1 MTLLDDDYQNEQYF
15 KPERNIKLPLYITLA
30 FIAGVLITIYLISP
44 KYNQK
49 YNLFKPNSNNKFETV
64 LDYLDALYVDTI
76 NREQLTEEA
85 INAMLQYLDP
95 HSVYINAQENKIVM
109 ESLEGE
115 FEGVGIQYSVMNDT
129 VMVIATISGGPS
141 EKVGIRAGD
150 RIVTVNDS
158 NIAGVGISNNEV
170 VKLLRGP
177 KETKVN
183 VGIRRVGFDELYQY
197 TITRAEIPTYTVD
210 IDYMIDDNTGY
221 VKINQFGKT
230 TGDEFEAALK
240 RLNAKGMKKLILDLR
255 GNSGGYLETCIRV
268 CDELLPK
275 NELIVYT
282 EGRNVR
288 TDKIY
293 ATRYGHFEQG
303 ELVVLI
309 DDFSASASEIVAGCV
324 QDNDRGVIIGRRS
337 FGKGLVQRQ
346 IDFDDNSS
354 VRLTVSRY
362 HTPSGRCIQ
371 KTYLNGTEAYNEEL
385 FNRYMNGEM
394 ENQDSIKF
402 DENLKYKTKKG
413 RTVYGG
419 GGIMPDIFVPLD
431 RDSTLSDFFL
441 IINSGKMYN
450 FAFDYA
456 TENGDKL
463 KKRFPNADSYVKN
476 MTVDAALLSSF
487 MKYYNTVSDTKYTK
501 TMPKDSEKELKVWL
515 KAFIGRNLYHGHAF
529 YPVIN
534 TTDKVIEAAMK
545 Q

>member
-1 MTLLDDDYQNEQYF
+1 MLSDNDLHNEYNF
-15 KPERNIKLPLYITLA
+15 NNNRNIRLPLYLTLA
-30 FIAGVLITIYLISP
+30 FIAGALMMFYLLSPQHTI
-44 KYNQK
+44 
-49 YNLFKPNSNNKFETV
+49 FKPSSNNKFETV
-64 LDYLDALYVDTI
+64 LDYLEAVYVDTI
-76 NREQLTEEA
+76 NKEQLTEEA

-95 HSVYINAQENKIVM
+95 HSVYVNAHENKLMM
-109 ESLEGE
+109 ESLDGE

-141 EKVGIRAGD
+141 EKVGVRAGD

-158 NIAGVGISNNEV
+158 NIAGVGISNNDV
-170 VKLLRGP
+170 VRLLRGP
-177 KETKVN
+177 KGTKVN
-183 VGIRRVGFDELYQY
+183 VGIRRQGFAELYSY

-210 IDYMIDDNTGY
+210 VDYMIDSKTGY

-240 RLNAKGMKKLILDLR
+240 RLNAKGMQKLILDLR

-268 CDELLPK
+268 CDELLKK

-282 EGRNVR
+282 EGRNVK

-303 ELVVLI
+303 DLVVLI

-324 QDNDRGVIIGRRS
+324 QDNDRGTIVGRRS

-346 IDFDDNSS
+346 VDFDDNSS
-354 VRLTVSRY
+354 VRLTIARY

-371 KTYLNGTEAYNEEL
+371 KTYVNGAVAYNEEL
-385 FNRYMNGEM
+385 FDRYLNGEM
-394 ENQDSIKF
+394 EHQDSIKF
-402 DENLKYKTKKG
+402 DENLKYKTKNG

-431 RDSTLSDFFL
+431 RDSSMNDFYL
-441 IINSGKMYN
+441 IVNSGKMNN
-450 FAFDYA
+450 FAFDYT
-456 TENGDKL
+456 TENSAKL
-463 KKRFPNADSYVKN
+463 KKRFPNAESFVKN
-476 MTVDAALLSSF
+476 MTVDESLFKSF
-487 MKYYNTVSDTKYTK
+487 MDYYNKVSDKKCEK
-501 TMPKDSEKELKVWL
+501 TLTKDSEKELKIWL
-515 KAFIGRNLYHGHAF
+515 KAFIGRNLYQDAAF

-534 TTDKVIEAAMK
+534 STDKVVEAAMK
-545 Q
+545 VKN